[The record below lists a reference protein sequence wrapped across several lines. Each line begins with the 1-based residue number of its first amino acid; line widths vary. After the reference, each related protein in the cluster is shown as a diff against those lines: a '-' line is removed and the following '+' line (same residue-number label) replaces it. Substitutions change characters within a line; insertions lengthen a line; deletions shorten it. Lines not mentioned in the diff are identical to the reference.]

1 MRATHPPRPHD
12 YRAQV
17 IIAAFDRWQD
27 LSSALELIRAKE
39 GCCFRAVLHARKDLP
54 EDSGL
59 REAVNE
65 IAELEYDA
73 SGQRIAAGEGALTSA
88 LAGAFSHGARD
99 VAGALRQWMSPD
111 QARQLESHLAHGRVL
126 LWVQPL
132 GSEEFSCVC
141 GHLVRASPHVVEVCH
156 VFVKDGSQLGQS
168 IHEAKQP

>member
-1 MRATHPPRPHD
+1 MPKR
-12 YRAQV
+12 
-17 IIAAFDRWQD
+17 
-27 LSSALELIRAKE
+27 
-39 GCCFRAVLHARKDLP
+39 GAVFGPCSMPARTFPKI
-54 EDSGL
+54 SGL

-73 SGQRIAAGEGALTSA
+73 PGQRIAAGEGALTSA

-99 VAGALRQWMSPD
+99 VAGALRQWMSSD